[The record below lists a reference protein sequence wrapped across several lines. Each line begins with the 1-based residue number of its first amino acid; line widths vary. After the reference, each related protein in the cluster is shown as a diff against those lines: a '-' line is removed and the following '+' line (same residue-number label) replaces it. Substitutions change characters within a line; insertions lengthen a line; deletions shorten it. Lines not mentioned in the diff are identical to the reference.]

1 MVRAVEKR
9 RAAQGRQGHLALR
22 GYPPCDMMP
31 FEMPLFREKAA
42 CPNCGATVRQ
52 PKDPDDFLCW
62 SCKRPGPWASDEQR
76 SRWEQEVQERQRA
89 WSEQEK
95 ARLDLRRRALEQA
108 ASLTP
113 IQLAGL
119 VAQKA
124 ENVYVAMPAQL
135 AEWRRQRGHY
145 QGGTG
150 IRGFS
155 MRVPGTK
162 SMRVYSGGLSQR
174 QYVPGEEGWQFTDQG
189 TAVIT
194 SKRVVFMGQSK
205 AIEWASPRLVALGAD
220 RSNNSL
226 LLQVSNRQKAH
237 VLQLSDLELFEVA
250 LDAAVEGKPGLSQQ
264 TGPELP
270 PPPPV

>member
-124 ENVYVAMPAQL
+124 ENVYVAMPAS
-135 AEWRRQRGHY
+135 WR
-145 QGGTG
+145 
-150 IRGFS
+150 
-155 MRVPGTK
+155 
-162 SMRVYSGGLSQR
+162 SGGNSAATTR
-174 QYVPGEEGWQFTDQG
+174 AAPGSGASRCVCPEPSPCAFTREG
-189 TAVIT
+189 
-194 SKRVVFMGQSK
+194 
-205 AIEWASPRLVALGAD
+205 
-220 RSNNSL
+220 
-226 LLQVSNRQKAH
+226 
-237 VLQLSDLELFEVA
+237 
-250 LDAAVEGKPGLSQQ
+250 
-264 TGPELP
+264 
-270 PPPPV
+270 